1 MNLRGYAM
9 LEDAFEALKTFDW
22 GADPKVLKP
31 IDDAIVATYGDAA
44 GRRELE
50 NKLLELLK
58 SDVSRAAKDF
68 ICRKLRVIGTAASVP
83 VLAGMLTDPEN
94 AHMARYALE
103 RMECPEAAQ
112 ALRDALPK
120 VNGALKIG
128 VIGSLGARQD
138 AASVPALAALMTDS
152 NPGVA
157 RAAVLALGNI
167 RTAEAAQALTAASV
181 APEVRP
187 AVADAML
194 ACAEALLAAGNKV
207 QAMALYKKLMSDDQ
221 PKHVRL
227 AATRGM
233 LVATGKSE

>member
-1 MNLRGYAM
+1 MF
-9 LEDAFEALKTFDW
+9 EDAFEALKTFDW

-58 SDVSRAAKDF
+58 SGVSRDAKDF
-68 ICRKLRVIGTAASVP
+68 ICRKLRVIGSAASVP

-94 AHMARYALE
+94 SHMARYALE

-120 VNGALKIG
+120 VSGTLKIG

-138 AASVPALAALMTDS
+138 AASVPAL
-152 NPGVA
+152 
-157 RAAVLALGNI
+157 
-167 RTAEAAQALTAASV
+167 
-181 APEVRP
+181 
-187 AVADAML
+187 
-194 ACAEALLAAGNKV
+194 
-207 QAMALYKKLMSDDQ
+207 
-221 PKHVRL
+221 
-227 AATRGM
+227 
-233 LVATGKSE
+233 